1 MSIKEALERRLVE
14 GLAPYAE
21 ANELKA
27 LHDKLA
33 DVQGV
38 DALADTV
45 HSYYGELLSRRE
57 LPTTAVDGVAK
68 PKTTSDFAYWIEE
81 LEDAVLVEL
90 QRYLEN

>member
-1 MSIKEALERRLVE
+1 MSIKEALERRLIE

-27 LHDKLA
+27 LHEKLN
-33 DVQGV
+33 DVTDV
-38 DALADTV
+38 SALADTV
-45 HSYYGELLSRRE
+45 HSYYGELLTRRE
-57 LPTTAVDGVAK
+57 LPTTAVEGVAK
-68 PKTTSDFAYWIEE
+68 PKSASDFAYWIEE

>member
-1 MSIKEALERRLVE
+1 MRIKEALERRLIE

-27 LHDKLA
+27 LHEKLT
-33 DVQGV
+33 GV
-38 DALADTV
+38 DDVPALAETV
-45 HSYYGELLSRRE
+45 HNYYGELLTRRD
-57 LPTTAVDGVAK
+57 LPTTAVEGVTK
-68 PKTTSDFAYWIEE
+68 PKDASEVVYWIEE